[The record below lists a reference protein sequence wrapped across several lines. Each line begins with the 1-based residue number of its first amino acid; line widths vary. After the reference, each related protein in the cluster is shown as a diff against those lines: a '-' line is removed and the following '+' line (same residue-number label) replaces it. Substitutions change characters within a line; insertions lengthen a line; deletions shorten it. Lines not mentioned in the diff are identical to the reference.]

1 MNWTGILNRVKVALN
16 QPFTDADTDEGT
28 WTNAQILQIAND
40 YMREMASD
48 SGCLYS
54 ESTFASVSGQREYEE
69 KSDVNRV
76 IGVYW
81 NNGTDYVPLARTSIE
96 ELDRLELEGRLGS
109 PWRNESGT
117 PIAWYPEAERGVI
130 GAYPEPN
137 VSTAAKFKKR
147 YSEQVT
153 EMTVGTSVPFNSEYN
168 LYDYHRGIVY
178 GVVAHFLDIEGE
190 NSASWAR
197 KYENVKKQLK
207 RHCDQDY
214 KPITFNLVS
223 RRRGIKRNVGWPLG
237 M

>member
-1 MNWTGILNRVKVALN
+1 MNWTSILNRIKVALN

-40 YMREMASD
+40 YMREMVSD

-54 ESTFASVSGQREYEE
+54 EEKFASVKDQGEYEE

-81 NNGTDYVPLARTSIE
+81 HNGTDYVPLARTSIE
-96 ELDRLELEGRLGS
+96 QLDTLEQEGKLGS

-117 PIAWYPEAERGVI
+117 PVAWYPEAERGVV
-130 GAYPEPN
+130 GTYPKPN
-137 VSTAAKFKKR
+137 VSTADKFKKR

-153 EMTVGTSVPFNSEYN
+153 EMTVGTSIPFNERYN

-178 GVVAHFLDIEGE
+178 GVVAHFLTIEGE
-190 NSASWAR
+190 NAVAWER
-197 KYENVKKQLK
+197 KYENVKRQLK

-214 KPITFNLVS
+214 KPITFGLVPRKRS
-223 RRRGIKRNVGWPLG
+223 IKRSASWPLG
-237 M
+237 I